1 VATSICEVVPDP
13 ELQATFARLGFLTA
27 SGTMMPLLRRALKA
41 AQASDVTVLLE
52 GETGTGKQI
61 LAHAIHQLDQKRA
74 NFRFVTAHCGTISEG
89 LAESELFGHRRGA
102 FTGSVGDRSGLFQ
115 AAEAGT
121 LFLDDVNDLSLSLQP
136 KLLDVIQRG
145 VLRPVG
151 SDQEIRVN
159 VRLIAAS
166 NQPLKPLVLQGR
178 FRSDLYYRLNA
189 IHLRLHPLRERPD
202 DIADLVLAFAKRY
215 KALYEPILKVEPD
228 LVAFLKAEV
237 FSGNVRELEHAVSR
251 MLFLKSGGTS
261 LGLDDW
267 HAQAGED
274 KTDPVDLIDS
284 MARTLWQAISQR
296 RLSFSQAIRQI
307 ESKVLEVAVK
317 NAGRTRR
324 ELAKSL
330 QTSERTLY
338 HKLRALHLK

>member
-1 VATSICEVVPDP
+1 MAQSICEVVSDPD
-13 ELQATFARLGFLTA
+13 LRATFARLGFLTA
-27 SGTMMPLLRRALKA
+27 SGSMMPLLRRALKA

-61 LAHAIHQLDQKRA
+61 LAQAIHQLDQKRA
-74 NFRFVTAHCGTISEG
+74 NFGFVTAHCGTINEG

-102 FTGSVGDRSGLFQ
+102 FTGSVGERSGLFQ
-115 AAEAGT
+115 AAQGGT
-121 LFLDDVNDLSLSLQP
+121 LFLDDVNDLPLSLQP

-145 VLRPVG
+145 VLRPIGADHEVRI
-151 SDQEIRVN
+151 D

-166 NQPLKPLVLQGR
+166 NQPLKPLVQQGR
-178 FRSDLYYRLNA
+178 FRSDLYYRLNV
-189 IHLRLHPLRERPD
+189 INLRLHPLRERPD
-202 DIADLVLAFAKRY
+202 DIPDLVLAFARRY
-215 KALYEPILKVEPD
+215 KALYKPISRVEPE
-228 LVAFLKAEV
+228 LVNFLKGEV

-251 MLFLKSGGTS
+251 MLFLKSAGSS

-274 KTDPVDLIDS
+274 KTDPVDPLDTV
-284 MARTLWQAISQR
+284 ARSIWQAISQR
-296 RLSFSQAIRQI
+296 RLSYAQAIRQI

-317 NAGRTRR
+317 TAGPTRR

-338 HKLRALHLK
+338 HKLRALNLK

>member
-1 VATSICEVVPDP
+1 
-13 ELQATFARLGFLTA
+13 
-27 SGTMMPLLRRALKA
+27 
-41 AQASDVTVLLE
+41 
-52 GETGTGKQI
+52 
-61 LAHAIHQLDQKRA
+61 
-74 NFRFVTAHCGTISEG
+74 
-89 LAESELFGHRRGA
+89 
-102 FTGSVGDRSGLFQ
+102 
-115 AAEAGT
+115 
-121 LFLDDVNDLSLSLQP
+121 
-136 KLLDVIQRG
+136 
-145 VLRPVG
+145 
-151 SDQEIRVN
+151 
-159 VRLIAAS
+159 
-166 NQPLKPLVLQGR
+166 
-178 FRSDLYYRLNA
+178 
-189 IHLRLHPLRERPD
+189 
-202 DIADLVLAFAKRY
+202 
-215 KALYEPILKVEPD
+215 
-228 LVAFLKAEV
+228 
-237 FSGNVRELEHAVSR
+237 